1 MIEKCRATMQSQ
13 FDQWYANLQARN
25 GVLGSSTGGPAA
37 ASAHGSAYAYSD
49 QPSTLSSTGASSSG
63 ASYGNTGLSLSMSRD
78 SEYSAAPPQGSRR
91 AVSDAKA
98 SESKSAYSPRA
109 PQGSLNNTMGSM
121 RSSTSSVPSHMIA
134 EGKDDDVNEDIKLF
148 YQAKEEMLRRRGA
161 N

>member
-1 MIEKCRATMQSQ
+1 MQSQ

-49 QPSTLSSTGASSSG
+49 QPSTLSSASAPSSG

-78 SEYSAAPPQGSRR
+78 SDYSAAPPQGSRR
-91 AVSDAKA
+91 AASDAKA
-98 SESKSAYSPRA
+98 SESKSSYSPRA

-121 RSSTSSVPSHMIA
+121 GSMRSSTSSVPSHMLA